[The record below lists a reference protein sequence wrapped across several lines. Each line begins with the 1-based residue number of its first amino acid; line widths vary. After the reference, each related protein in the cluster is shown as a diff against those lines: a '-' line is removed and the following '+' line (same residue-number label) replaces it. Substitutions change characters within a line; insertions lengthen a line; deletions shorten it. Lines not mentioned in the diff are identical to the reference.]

1 VSVALT
7 GLAAGIYRR
16 SRRCSRAGVVLG
28 VADMKEGFEKIGN
41 KIEQLGQ
48 QSEEAE
54 AVLIGLAVRSVIA
67 NSLFWRANF
76 SLSLQAAVNLL
87 W

>member
-1 VSVALT
+1 
-7 GLAAGIYRR
+7 
-16 SRRCSRAGVVLG
+16 LG
-28 VADMKEGFEKIGN
+28 VADIKEGFEKIGN

-54 AVLIGLAVRSVIA
+54 PVVIGLTCRSVIT
-67 NSLFWRANF
+67 NSLSWRANF